1 MSETMSFYAGL
12 GSGLDTVKV
21 EEVYE
26 AKADRNVAKRLAD
39 TENPFTI
46 EVRFLGG
53 LTDGQKEAFKKAAD
67 KWAEVIVGDL
77 QDVELPDGTVIDDVR
92 IDAAGVQI

>member
-1 MSETMSFYAGL
+1 MSEGKEFYAGL

-26 AKADRNVAKRLAD
+26 ARADRSVAKRLAD

-53 LTDGQKEAFKKAAD
+53 LTDAQGCCGQ
-67 KWAEVIVGDL
+67 VG
-77 QDVELPDGTVIDDVR
+77 
-92 IDAAGVQI
+92 